1 MVAANLT
8 ADILARLAPSLTRV
22 ILPSGEVVLSGIL
35 RERLDETLR
44 LFAANGFEAKET
56 MTEGEWSAALL
67 VAPEKPL

>member
-1 MVAANLT
+1 MT
-8 ADILARLAPSLTRV
+8 
-22 ILPSGEVVLSGIL
+22 LPSGEVVLSGIL
-35 RERLDETLR
+35 RGRLDETLR